1 MNKKVI
7 LLGLAF
13 SLLVSACGAGEP
25 PAPTMDPNNIVN
37 TAQAAA
43 FTMIAETQAAIPTAT
58 FTETPTATPVAS
70 DTPIPSPTLA
80 VTAALLVPP
89 SPTSGSSTG
98 DDPCFHPL
106 DMNVP
111 GTHAVI
117 RVKNKTSTAITG
129 ILYLY
134 TKNAFNECGYMSV
147 NIPPHDS
154 NTYHPLNGSF
164 ILKVYTKSGYVGS
177 NVAIISDDHLFDFEV
192 YDDYIKLIYP

>member
-1 MNKKVI
+1 MNKRVI
-7 LLGLAF
+7 MLGLAL
-13 SLLVSACGAGEP
+13 SLLLSACGAGAT
-25 PAPTMDPNNIVN
+25 PAPTIDPNSIVN

-43 FTMIAETQAAIPTAT
+43 FTMIAQTQAAIPTAT
-58 FTETPTATPVAS
+58 FTETPTATPLAT

-80 VTAALLVPP
+80 ITLPPPTSTAA
-89 SPTSGSSTG
+89 SSSSGG

-106 DMNVP
+106 DMAVV
-111 GTHAVI
+111 GTHAYI
-117 RVKNKTSTAITG
+117 RVKNKTSSAITG

-134 TKNAFNECGYMSV
+134 TRNAFNECGYMSV

-154 NTYHPLNGSF
+154 NTYQPLTGSF